1 MDIKT
6 EKCTGALKV
15 SEKVITD
22 IAANVIREMQGVT
35 EYRIPNPLDF
45 GKSNSVSVV
54 FNNGAAEITVLVS
67 LALGTKAQV
76 CAEMIQNKI
85 KTGVQDMTGVMV
97 SKVNVKI
104 ISLI

>member
-1 MDIKT
+1 MDIKA

-15 SEKVITD
+15 SEKVIVD
-22 IAANVIREMQGVT
+22 IAANVIRETQGVT

-45 GKSNSVSVV
+45 GKNNSVSVV
-54 FNNGAAEITVLVS
+54 FKNGAAEITVLVS
-67 LALGTKAQV
+67 LAFGCKAQT
-76 CAEMIQNKI
+76 AEVIQQKI
-85 KTGVQDMTGVMV
+85 KMNVQDMTGVMV